1 MFILGILSNFIFVF
15 FGFSS
20 HILKLEKIKIK
31 DVRISLSIII
41 YLSFLFFNILYST
54 VSIICIN
61 SLTKQSEDSK
71 EFSFEEN
78 KENNIHKKMRR
89 KLRIKRYV
97 VYLAVF
103 VMLVY
108 IGAIVFKDTQGF
120 QTLAKPKSIGVN
132 TNKLFSKPTGK
143 ENKNSLSNKYKTNQ
157 KLNKLNFILDWVI
170 FILPFILY
178 VLNVLLNLTYYSDMI
193 YIQENLTTIIDRE
206 YFEPNNEET
215 ILMIE

>member
-1 MFILGILSNFIFVF
+1 MLKIFVF
-15 FGFSS
+15 
-20 HILKLEKIKIK
+20 
-31 DVRISLSIII
+31 V
-41 YLSFLFFNILYST
+41 FFFFF
-54 VSIICIN
+54 
-61 SLTKQSEDSK
+61 KK
-71 EFSFEEN
+71 EL
-78 KENNIHKKMRR
+78 KKMRR

-120 QTLAKPKSIGVN
+120 QTLAKPKSTGVN
-132 TNKLFSKPTGK
+132 INKLFSKPTGK